1 MDECRSASFYKESI
15 FIKKAYYDEPSFRDS
30 KVVFSIYDDGF
41 KSNFVENFNEQLK
54 FKEITSDDLN
64 YATLGNGTHE
74 GIQTNTT
81 NTMINNEIKNRCAEI
96 HHLLLEI
103 MKRLEQIK

>member
-1 MDECRSASFYKESI
+1 MEL
-15 FIKKAYYDEPSFRDS
+15 KKF
-30 KVVFSIYDDGF
+30 
-41 KSNFVENFNEQLK
+41 
-54 FKEITSDDLN
+54 EITMLGKDISIISDDLH

-103 MKRLEQIK
+103 TIRLKQIEEEF

>member
-1 MDECRSASFYKESI
+1 MFEITMHGKDI
-15 FIKKAYYDEPSFRDS
+15 FI
-30 KVVFSIYDDGF
+30 
-41 KSNFVENFNEQLK
+41 N
-54 FKEITSDDLN
+54 SDDIN

-74 GIQTNTT
+74 GLQTNST

-103 MKRLEQIK
+103 MIRLKQIKEEF

>member
-1 MDECRSASFYKESI
+1 MGQ
-15 FIKKAYYDEPSFRDS
+15 KKF
-30 KVVFSIYDDGF
+30 
-41 KSNFVENFNEQLK
+41 
-54 FKEITSDDLN
+54 EITMLGKDISIISDDLN
-64 YATLGNGTHE
+64 YAGNGTRE

-103 MKRLEQIK
+103 MLKLEQIKNG

>member
-1 MDECRSASFYKESI
+1 MEQKEFKITMLGKDISI
-15 FIKKAYYDEPSFRDS
+15 I
-30 KVVFSIYDDGF
+30 
-41 KSNFVENFNEQLK
+41 
-54 FKEITSDDLN
+54 SDDLN

-81 NTMINNEIKNRCAEI
+81 NTMINNGIKNRCAEI

-103 MKRLEQIK
+103 MIRLKQIKEEF

>member
-1 MDECRSASFYKESI
+1 MEQ
-15 FIKKAYYDEPSFRDS
+15 KKF
-30 KVVFSIYDDGF
+30 
-41 KSNFVENFNEQLK
+41 
-54 FKEITSDDLN
+54 EITMFGKDISIISDDLN

-103 MKRLEQIK
+103 MIRLKQIKEEF

>member
-1 MDECRSASFYKESI
+1 MEQ
-15 FIKKAYYDEPSFRDS
+15 KKF
-30 KVVFSIYDDGF
+30 
-41 KSNFVENFNEQLK
+41 
-54 FKEITSDDLN
+54 EITMLGKDISIISDDLN

-103 MKRLEQIK
+103 MISLKQIKEDNK

>member
-1 MDECRSASFYKESI
+1 MEQKDFKITMLGKDISI
-15 FIKKAYYDEPSFRDS
+15 I
-30 KVVFSIYDDGF
+30 
-41 KSNFVENFNEQLK
+41 
-54 FKEITSDDLN
+54 SDDLN

-81 NTMINNEIKNRCAEI
+81 NTMVNNEIKNRCEEI

-103 MKRLEQIK
+103 MIRLEQIKEEF

>member
-1 MDECRSASFYKESI
+1 MEQ
-15 FIKKAYYDEPSFRDS
+15 KKF
-30 KVVFSIYDDGF
+30 
-41 KSNFVENFNEQLK
+41 
-54 FKEITSDDLN
+54 EITMLGKDISIISDDLN

-103 MKRLEQIK
+103 MIRLGQIKHG

>member
-1 MDECRSASFYKESI
+1 MEM
-15 FIKKAYYDEPSFRDS
+15 KKF
-30 KVVFSIYDDGF
+30 
-41 KSNFVENFNEQLK
+41 
-54 FKEITSDDLN
+54 EITMIGKDISILSDDIN

-103 MKRLEQIK
+103 MKLLEQIKNG

>member
-1 MDECRSASFYKESI
+1 MSHHIMWIRKLSKKEKYDMEQKEFKITMLGKDISI
-15 FIKKAYYDEPSFRDS
+15 I
-30 KVVFSIYDDGF
+30 
-41 KSNFVENFNEQLK
+41 
-54 FKEITSDDLN
+54 SDDLN

-103 MKRLEQIK
+103 MIRLKQIKEEF

>member
-1 MDECRSASFYKESI
+1 MVMSHHIMWIRKLSKKEKYDMEQKEFKITMLGKDISI
-15 FIKKAYYDEPSFRDS
+15 I
-30 KVVFSIYDDGF
+30 
-41 KSNFVENFNEQLK
+41 
-54 FKEITSDDLN
+54 SDDLN

-103 MKRLEQIK
+103 MIRLKQIKEEF

>member
-1 MDECRSASFYKESI
+1 MEQ
-15 FIKKAYYDEPSFRDS
+15 KKF
-30 KVVFSIYDDGF
+30 
-41 KSNFVENFNEQLK
+41 
-54 FKEITSDDLN
+54 EITMLGKDISIISDDIN

-103 MKRLEQIK
+103 MIRLKQIKEEF

>member
-1 MDECRSASFYKESI
+1 MEKKVFEITMLGKDI
-15 FIKKAYYDEPSFRDS
+15 FI
-30 KVVFSIYDDGF
+30 
-41 KSNFVENFNEQLK
+41 N
-54 FKEITSDDLN
+54 SDDMS

-81 NTMINNEIKNRCAEI
+81 NTMINNEIKNKCAEI

-103 MKRLEQIK
+103 MIRLKQIKE

>member
-1 MDECRSASFYKESI
+1 MEMKTF
-15 FIKKAYYDEPSFRDS
+15 
-30 KVVFSIYDDGF
+30 
-41 KSNFVENFNEQLK
+41 
-54 FKEITSDDLN
+54 EITMLGKDISIISDDLN

-103 MKRLEQIK
+103 MIRLKQIKEEF

>member
-1 MDECRSASFYKESI
+1 MEKKVFEITMLGKDI
-15 FIKKAYYDEPSFRDS
+15 FI
-30 KVVFSIYDDGF
+30 
-41 KSNFVENFNEQLK
+41 N
-54 FKEITSDDLN
+54 SDDIN

-103 MKRLEQIK
+103 MKRLEQIKNG

>member
-1 MDECRSASFYKESI
+1 MEKKVFEITMHGKDI
-15 FIKKAYYDEPSFRDS
+15 FI
-30 KVVFSIYDDGF
+30 
-41 KSNFVENFNEQLK
+41 N
-54 FKEITSDDLN
+54 SDDIN

-74 GIQTNTT
+74 GLQTNST

-103 MKRLEQIK
+103 MIRLKQIKEEF